1 MKETM
6 RGLNQGNIQNLNRS
20 LLLNLLR
27 REKVCARTTLAEHS
41 GLKQATVTHII
52 NDFMNWNLV
61 KEVGLLTGVKGRRSI
76 AISLNTEDL
85 AVAGIRIAR
94 QNFSVGLFNLYGEAV
109 MIRRTSIKHGQ
120 NAREIMDMVFHAM
133 DKMIRQFPDKKI
145 LALGLAIPGPYN
157 RVKGRISV
165 VTEVEGWADIPLKDE
180 FMEHYKIPVI
190 IEEHANAAALAQFWY
205 SKETNNTDVLVYVA
219 FAQGIGAGI
228 VNNGA
233 LLTGSTG
240 AAGEIGH
247 TTIDIHGPR
256 CSCGNYGCLEGY
268 CSSITFVKKL
278 NEAFGKK
285 DELTFS
291 DAVLLVRKK
300 DPTAVKLYMEMC
312 DYLSI
317 GIINVINSF
326 NPRAIVI
333 GDEMAH
339 VNPTLM
345 LERVISNVQIR
356 VVPQPMETTSIR
368 LSSYKQDSMVY
379 GAAIIAIN
387 DIFQNP
393 AYYFDP
399 EQDPQGTDGTLHSH
413 FRNVRFSL

>member
-1 MKETM
+1 M
-6 RGLNQGNIQNLNRS
+6 
-20 LLLNLLR
+20 
-27 REKVCARTTLAEHS
+27 
-41 GLKQATVTHII
+41 
-52 NDFMNWNLV
+52 
-61 KEVGLLTGVKGRRSI
+61 
-76 AISLNTEDL
+76 
-85 AVAGIRIAR
+85 
-94 QNFSVGLFNLYGEAV
+94 
-109 MIRRTSIKHGQ
+109 
-120 NAREIMDMVFHAM
+120 
-133 DKMIRQFPDKKI
+133 
-145 LALGLAIPGPYN
+145 
-157 RVKGRISV
+157 
-165 VTEVEGWADIPLKDE
+165 
-180 FMEHYKIPVI
+180 
-190 IEEHANAAALAQFWY
+190 
-205 SKETNNTDVLVYVA
+205 LVYVA

-326 NPRAIVI
+326 NPRAVVI

-345 LERVISNVQIR
+345 LERVISNVQKR
-356 VVPQPMETTSIR
+356 VVPQTMETTSIR

>member
-1 MKETM
+1 M
-6 RGLNQGNIQNLNRS
+6 
-20 LLLNLLR
+20 
-27 REKVCARTTLAEHS
+27 
-41 GLKQATVTHII
+41 
-52 NDFMNWNLV
+52 
-61 KEVGLLTGVKGRRSI
+61 
-76 AISLNTEDL
+76 IST
-85 AVAGIRIAR
+85 
-94 QNFSVGLFNLYGEAV
+94 
-109 MIRRTSIKHGQ
+109 
-120 NAREIMDMVFHAM
+120 
-133 DKMIRQFPDKKI
+133 
-145 LALGLAIPGPYN
+145 
-157 RVKGRISV
+157 
-165 VTEVEGWADIPLKDE
+165 
-180 FMEHYKIPVI
+180 
-190 IEEHANAAALAQFWY
+190 
-205 SKETNNTDVLVYVA
+205 
-219 FAQGIGAGI
+219 
-228 VNNGA
+228 
-233 LLTGSTG
+233 
-240 AAGEIGH
+240 
-247 TTIDIHGPR
+247 GPR

-268 CSSITFVKKL
+268 CSSITFVEKL

-285 DELTFS
+285 DEFTFS

-345 LERVISNVQIR
+345 LERVISNVQKR
-356 VVPQPMETTSIR
+356 VVPQTMETTSIR

-399 EQDPQGTDGTLHSH
+399 EQDPQDTDGALHSH